1 MIFDR
6 FSEHAT
12 YESLHPLYKEAFEFL
27 KTASDLAPGRYE
39 LSGGM
44 YAKVS
49 AEAMSKPFDQVS
61 FEAHKDFIDLQ
72 YIVSGTSVVTWAPT
86 DTLTPVTDYD
96 PVKDIVKLKGEGTNV
111 AIHGGEFFIVY
122 PNDGHRPHCTEGE
135 PVPYRVIVVK
145 VPVLK

>member
-12 YESLHPLYKEAFEFL
+12 YEAMHPLFKEAFEFL
-27 KTASDLAPGRYE
+27 KTADKLEPGRYE

-49 AEAMSKPFDQVS
+49 AEAMTKPFDQVA

-72 YIVSGTSVVTWAPT
+72 YIVSGLSIVTWAPT
-86 DTLTPVTDYD
+86 DTLNPVTEYN
-96 PVKDIVKLKGEGTNV
+96 PEKDIVKLTGEGTKV

-122 PNDGHRPHCTEGE
+122 PNDGHKPHACEAE
-135 PVPYRVIVVK
+135 PNPYRVIVVK
-145 VPVLK
+145 VPVIK